1 MLTYA
6 SFGTMNALM
15 NTWGTGGGGR
25 AVAQTIFKSN
35 EILKAWFLKASLEFC
50 TRLQWSGSVTK
61 TVDCELIASVSS
73 QQ

>member
-1 MLTYA
+1 MLRYV

-15 NTWGTGGGGR
+15 NTWGTGGE

-35 EILKAWFLKASLEFC
+35 EILKAWFVKAFLRVC
-50 TRLQWSGSVTK
+50 TRLLWSGSVTK
-61 TVDCELIASVSS
+61 TVDYELFASVSS